1 MEIQSLSL
9 YASLAST
16 SSSSDR
22 LAVAAMR
29 KVLDASEAEGAAIIQ
44 LLEAVPTP
52 SEVHQVDVY
61 A

>member
-16 SSSSDR
+16 ASLSDR

-29 KVLDASEAEGAAIIQ
+29 KVLDASEAEGAAIVQ
-44 LLEAVPTP
+44 LLESVPMP
-52 SEVHQVDVY
+52 SEIHKVDIY